1 MKNGFSRSAL
11 IVSLALVLVGS
22 AGATAAAPVRRPNVL
37 VILADD
43 LGFADLGCYGSEIR
57 TPNLDRLAAD
67 GMRFT
72 QAYNNAVCIH
82 SRASLLTG
90 VSPRQGPAGL
100 LRPNMLTLGEAMRAE
115 AAASFSTVKVADF
128 SPGAKSCWKMS
139 SP

>member
-1 MKNGFSRSAL
+1 M
-11 IVSLALVLVGS
+11 
-22 AGATAAAPVRRPNVL
+22 L

-43 LGFADLGCYGSEIR
+43 LGFSDLGCYGSEIR

-90 VSPRQGPAGL
+90 VSPRQGPGGL
-100 LRPNMLTLGEAMRAE
+100 LRTNMLTLGEAMRTAGYQTSLIGKWHLGSL
-115 AAASFSTVKVADF
+115 APLRPVDRGFDYFYGLLDGASNYFNPADPDTFSEPVDTA
-128 SPGAKSCWKMS
+128 
-139 SP
+139 